1 LEKKKELVKRLGS
14 SETELR
20 KTLRER
26 DILN

>member
-20 KTLRER
+20 KILRER
-26 DILN
+26 DVLN